1 MAISNPER
9 LPTIIDVAREAG
21 VSMKTVSR
29 VINNDPT
36 VKARNLEKVQQ
47 AIAKTG
53 YRRNAFA
60 RGLRAKESLMIGL
73 LYEQA
78 EGEYPANI
86 LAGALAACR
95 ERGYH
100 LMVEVVKGDSMLDS
114 ARDFLRQMNFD
125 GVILTPPVCD
135 NADVIAFLDNNNIR
149 YVRISPLNSRPLG
162 HEIGIDDEQ
171 AGYALVKHLIGLG
184 HRKIAHIRGDE
195 GHRATIRRHAGY
207 CQAHHE
213 AGLTIR
219 EAYIVAGGFS
229 SEAGVK
235 GAGALMALDDPPTAI
250 FASNDACAAGVLAYA
265 QAHDIRV
272 PDALSVV
279 GFDGSIIADLVHP
292 NLTTMVQPTQ
302 ALAAEAV
309 RMIVEPRSE
318 AERLILPIE
327 MRISRS
333 SSACTA

>member
-1 MAISNPER
+1 MAIANADR
-9 LPTIIDVAREAG
+9 LPTIVDVAREAG

-36 VKARNLEKVQQ
+36 VKPKNLEKVQQ

-60 RGLRAKESLMIGL
+60 RGLRARQSLMIGL

-100 LMVEVVKGDSMLDS
+100 LMVEVVKGDSMLNS

-135 NADVIAFLDNNNIR
+135 NPGVIDFLNENDIR
-149 YVRISPLNSRPLG
+149 YVRISPLNSLPLG

-171 AGYALVKHLIGLG
+171 AGYTLVEHLIKLG
-184 HRKIAHIRGDE
+184 HRKIAHILGDE
-195 GHRATIRRHAGY
+195 GHRATIQRLAGY
-207 CQAHHE
+207 RRAHE
-213 AGLTIR
+213 AAGLSFQESHVI
-219 EAYIVAGGFS
+219 AGGFS
-229 SEAGVK
+229 SEAGFE
-235 GAGALMALDDPPTAI
+235 GARKLMAMDEPPTAI
-250 FASNDACAAGVLAYA
+250 FASNDECAAGVLAYA
-265 QAHDIRV
+265 QAYGIRV
-272 PDALSVV
+272 PDELSVV

-292 NLTTMVQPTQ
+292 TLTTMVQPTQ

-309 RMIVEPRSE
+309 RMIVDAREST
-318 AERLILPIE
+318 ERKILPIE
-327 MRISRS
+327 MRVSKS
-333 SSACTA
+333 TAAYSA